1 MVSSAPTQVAQIPS
15 MHEDTKSGR
24 GLSNPYPPEASEISL
39 GVRELGDASSVKDNF
54 NPAIGLATVTETSS
68 APSTGESSVT
78 SATYAGESIS
88 AIGIDQGFV
97 DAPQEIEVI
106 DNADPSNN
114 RPPQGLS
121 RQEMT
126 PPTDFRAISPAEGQ
140 QPYGAPRLSIPHDY
154 QSGNSKESS
163 KLHYKTPKR
172 SAAAAAAE
180 FADEVLVG
188 TRVSEGH
195 ESFVT
200 AYNMLTGIRVAVSRC
215 TAKNNRSLTEA
226 DYIATDEI
234 NFDLSGGGH
243 SHSSKYIF
251 QFKDYSPW
259 VFRHL
264 RDFFRLDPAD
274 YLMSLTAKY
283 IVSELGS
290 PGKSGSFFYYSRDYR
305 FIIKTIRHSE
315 HKLLRRIL
323 KSYTAHVKNNPN
335 TLISQFYGLHR
346 VRLPFGRKIHFVVM
360 NNVFPALY
368 EIHERYD
375 LKGSL
380 LGREY
385 RPDASKPII
394 VYKDLDWLRN
404 HKRIVLGCEKRELLV
419 KQLELDTKFL
429 QHINVMDYSLL
440 IGIHDMQKGNAA
452 LNSLL
457 KLEEFGPKSGTKL
470 DKRDAVAL
478 SNDINLPKSGSGMLN
493 NKGKKGSA
501 QKDFADLQTLLKK
514 ATPEKLKEFDFADE
528 YRSEF
533 LFYRDHGGFQSTNDQ
548 NETLDVIYYVGVI
561 DFLTEYTFKKS
572 VETFCKSLI
581 HDRRDLSAVPANEY
595 GDRFLRFLRG
605 CIGPAIPSSKP
616 QKRLTNDSRVVAQ
629 KVDNKFIVTPSEL
642 SSNNDPQEA
651 SKLASGR
658 ADLSSSGLSST
669 PTLTLAPPNIPSY
682 SAQSSVNAIS
692 TPNSR
697 IVIKT
702 KSHSSNTDMRRP
714 SVAGYGQGTIG
725 ESLILA

>member
-1 MVSSAPTQVAQIPS
+1 
-15 MHEDTKSGR
+15 MHKDTKNGKS
-24 GLSNPYPPEASEISL
+24 LSDPSPPGSPEVSL
-39 GVRELGDASSVKDNF
+39 AGKELRDPPAANDNF
-54 NPAIGLATVTETSS
+54 TPAIGLGNTTETSS
-68 APSTGESSVT
+68 EPSAGDSSVIST
-78 SATYAGESIS
+78 IFAEDSANV
-88 AIGIDQGFV
+88 IGVEQGFV
-97 DAPQEIEVI
+97 DAPQEIQPI
-106 DNADPSNN
+106 DNLNAIDRRRPSQASNSHEKTPSEGISASSPSG
-114 RPPQGLS
+114 REPPSTG
-121 RQEMT
+121 
-126 PPTDFRAISPAEGQ
+126 PTV
-140 QPYGAPRLSIPHDY
+140 GAPADHQTAS
-154 QSGNSKESS
+154 SKEPSH
-163 KLHYKTPKR
+163 LHTKSPKR
-172 SAAAAAAE
+172 PAGVTAAE
-180 FADEVLVG
+180 LTDDVLVG

-215 TAKNNRSLTEA
+215 TAKVNRSLTEA

-234 NFDLSGGGH
+234 DFDLSGGGH
-243 SHSSKYIF
+243 SPSSKYIF

-264 RDFFRLDPAD
+264 RDVFRLDPAD

-323 KSYTAHVKNNPN
+323 KSYTAHVKNNAN

-346 VRLPFGRKIHFVVM
+346 VKLPFGRKIHFVVM

-385 RPDASKPII
+385 RPDSSKPIT

-404 HKRIVLGCEKRELLV
+404 HKRIVLGRQKRELLV

-429 QHINVMDYSLL
+429 QLINVMDYSLL

-457 KLEEFGPKSGTKL
+457 KLEEFGPKWGTEAEN
-470 DKRDAVAL
+470 RDAAAL
-478 SNDINLPKSGSGMLN
+478 AKNVSMLKTGSAASYS
-493 NKGKKGSA
+493 KGKKGSA
-501 QKDFADLQTLLKK
+501 QQDFADLQTMLKK
-514 ATPEKLKEFDFADE
+514 ATPAKLKEFDFADE

-548 NETLDVIYYVGVI
+548 NEEMDVIYYVGVI
-561 DFLTEYTFKKS
+561 DFLTGYTFRKS

-581 HDRRDLSAVPANEY
+581 HDRRELSAVPAGEY
-595 GDRFLRFLRG
+595 GDRFLKFLRG
-605 CIGPAIPSSKP
+605 CIGPAIPSTKP
-616 QKRLTNDSRVVAQ
+616 QKRVTDESKVVSPKLDTTVISTSDGTQHETSQKANKSVDGRPESTKPDLLSTSAQ
-629 KVDNKFIVTPSEL
+629 
-642 SSNNDPQEA
+642 
-651 SKLASGR
+651 
-658 ADLSSSGLSST
+658 
-669 PTLTLAPPNIPSY
+669 TLAPSNI
-682 SAQSSVNAIS
+682 QSHSPQGSVNAIS
-692 TPNSR
+692 TPNSK
-697 IVIKT
+697 IVTKT
-702 KSHSSNTDMRRP
+702 KSPSPNTDLRRP

-725 ESLILA
+725 EGLVTA